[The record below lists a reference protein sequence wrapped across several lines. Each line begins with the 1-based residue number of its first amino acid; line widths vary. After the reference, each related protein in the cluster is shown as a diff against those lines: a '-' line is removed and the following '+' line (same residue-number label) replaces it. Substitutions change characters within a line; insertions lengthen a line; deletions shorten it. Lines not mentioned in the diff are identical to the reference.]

1 MERMAT
7 KILGAMLRAILRL
20 ISFVFITIWGAAT
33 IFLFLGFVLLFYGMA
48 GDALRY
54 VLNQLLSII

>member
-7 KILGAMLRAILRL
+7 KILRGVLRGF
-20 ISFVFITIWGAAT
+20 SFVFITIWVAAT

-48 GDALRY
+48 EAALRF
-54 VLNQLLSII
+54 VLNALVG

>member
-7 KILGAMLRAILRL
+7 KILRSLLRF

-33 IFLFLGFVLLFYGMA
+33 IFLFLGFVLLFYGLTV
-48 GDALRY
+48 DVLRY
-54 VLNQLLSII
+54 VLNALVG